1 MFHKIMQRR
10 TTLLLSLL
18 FVLAV
23 LVTPVAA
30 QDWEAQITDF
40 FDTFESLL
48 TTVAASCAVI
58 GFIGLAIMYLGS
70 SFPLLAD
77 WKQKNPDASSNVI
90 KGLIL
95 LIFVGGG
102 GLAGMLAF

>member
-1 MFHKIMQRR
+1 MMFHRVRLAFFAMV
-10 TTLLLSLL
+10 LLLM
-18 FVLAV
+18 AM
-23 LVTPVAA
+23 PVAA
-30 QDWEAQITDF
+30 QDWSAQVTDF
-40 FDTFESLL
+40 FTTFENLL
-48 TTVAASCAVI
+48 TTIAASVAVI

-77 WKQKNPDASSNVI
+77 WKQKNPEAAGNVV